1 MSGLSIAKKYRPIS
15 RCGMRVSSHSC
26 GVGVCRLINRHRD
39 AQQQQQQ
46 QRRRRRAP
54 NIIYVQSATSQE
66 LSRNVFKDAYRL
78 VVKKRLAVAVSSG
91 TN

>member
-26 GVGVCRLINRHRD
+26 GVGVCRLIDRHRD
-39 AQQQQQQ
+39 AQQQQ